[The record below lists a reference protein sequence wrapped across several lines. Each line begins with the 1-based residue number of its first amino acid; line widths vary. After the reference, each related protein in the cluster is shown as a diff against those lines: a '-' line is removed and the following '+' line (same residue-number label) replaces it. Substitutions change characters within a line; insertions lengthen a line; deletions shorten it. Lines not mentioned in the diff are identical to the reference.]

1 MEVGAETQ
9 KVKNIVSLLGTRIRN
24 LLGTRF
30 WLLAGFAPISVLSH
44 YNGAG
49 LDLDWEIRLR

>member
-9 KVKNIVSLLGTRIRN
+9 KDKNMVSLLGTRIRN

-30 WLLAGFAPISVLSH
+30 QLPAGFAPVSVLSH